1 MHSILRNKN
10 IPGIVIHVFY
20 PSTQEGVD
28 LHEIELNL
36 VHIVS
41 PRTKLYS
48 KNLSK
53 KKKKGQRK
61 GEREEG
67 GKEIKEW
74 SEQGMVAH
82 ILMGQRQVGLCELQ
96 TSLVYIFPGQLGQH
110 SENLPTLPKPVLSFW
125 SQYVGVLF
133 LCFHLMQTDL

>member
-53 KKKKGQRK
+53 KKKKDRGR
-61 GEREEG
+61 ERGKKEG
-67 GKEIKEW
+67 KK
-74 SEQGMVAH
+74 
-82 ILMGQRQVGLCELQ
+82 
-96 TSLVYIFPGQLGQH
+96 
-110 SENLPTLPKPVLSFW
+110 
-125 SQYVGVLF
+125 
-133 LCFHLMQTDL
+133 